1 MHPSDHTVSFSYGKD
16 SLGYK
21 AILVIT
27 AMRKLLISSIFLFMW
42 LPLMAGVIVPK
53 HGDLVQDG
61 QITNADVSAL
71 VEMVLQKQQASHW
84 IIQNGSVTA
93 SAAVSGD
100 SDLCGDLNHDGNL
113 SVSDIVLMMRLIDNP
128 DDLEYVVVKDGKV
141 SYAKKGVINF
151 DPEDGGFIDDGEI
164 EF

>member
-1 MHPSDHTVSFSYGKD
+1 M
-16 SLGYK
+16 
-21 AILVIT
+21 
-27 AMRKLLISSIFLFMW
+27 
-42 LPLMAGVIVPK
+42 PK